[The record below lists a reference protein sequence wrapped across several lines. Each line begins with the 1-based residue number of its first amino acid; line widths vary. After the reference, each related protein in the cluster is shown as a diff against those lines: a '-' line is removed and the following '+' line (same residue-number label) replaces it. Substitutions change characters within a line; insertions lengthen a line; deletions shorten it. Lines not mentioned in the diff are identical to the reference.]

1 MSLTIPTPAEIRAAR
16 ELSGLTQTQAAALVC
31 SKLRTW
37 QQWEAGDR
45 GMHPGVWMLF
55 GLLLA
60 DNRDKNRDK
69 SIRSDTVSGG
79 FLSDSD
85 LAKSA

>member
-1 MSLTIPTPAEIRAAR
+1 MIPTPAKIRAAR
-16 ELSGLTQTQAAALVC
+16 LAARLTQSQAAELVC

-45 GMHPGVWMLF
+45 GMHPGLWMLF
-55 GLLLA
+55 ELRLA

-69 SIRSDTVSGG
+69 STRFDTVSGG
-79 FLSDSD
+79 FLSDHD
-85 LAKSA
+85 PVKVA